1 MNEQDY
7 VIDLLRGATTSNLLD
22 HYDLAKSN
30 VTKCKNNIKRLQK
43 NKNIFDRSSKV
54 NQSIRFYQQELT
66 LAKKNKDAIFGLLL
80 SVYNKHCQI
89 NQIPFGASNITDIK
103 KANVDIKIVVVK
115 RKAAL

>member
-7 VIDLLRGATTSNLLD
+7 VLDLLRGATNSNLLD

-43 NKNIFDRSSKV
+43 NKDKFDRSSV

-89 NQIPFGASNITDIK
+89 NRIPVGASNITDIK

-115 RKAAL
+115 RAAE